1 MPTNLNIDLKINK
14 FNDNECKK
22 SYKNKQEMKKLT
34 KKNRAS
40 LGE

>member
-22 SYKNKQEMKKLT
+22 SYKNKQGMEKLI

-40 LGE
+40 QSE